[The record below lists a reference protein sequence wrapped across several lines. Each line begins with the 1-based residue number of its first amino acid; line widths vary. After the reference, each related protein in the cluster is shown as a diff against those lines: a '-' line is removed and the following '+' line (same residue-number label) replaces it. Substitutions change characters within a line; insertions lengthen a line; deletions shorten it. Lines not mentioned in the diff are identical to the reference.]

1 MDQWKGIHLNTRDT
15 GDRGLIPELGR
26 SSEGG
31 SGNPLQCSCQD
42 NPMDRGTWWATVDG
56 VTKNQTQLT
65 D

>member
-1 MDQWKGIHLNTRDT
+1 MDQWKGIHLNTQDT
-15 GDRGLIPELGR
+15 GDRDLIPELGR

-31 SGNPLQCSCQD
+31 SGNLLQYSCQD